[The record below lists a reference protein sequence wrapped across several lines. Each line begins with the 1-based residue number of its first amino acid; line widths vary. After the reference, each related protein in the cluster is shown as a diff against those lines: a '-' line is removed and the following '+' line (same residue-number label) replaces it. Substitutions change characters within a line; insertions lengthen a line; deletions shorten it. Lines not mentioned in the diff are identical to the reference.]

1 MFPTWKTG
9 PRLGSRGV
17 LEAYATMPWLR
28 SLVQKVSE
36 DVACL
41 TWRVYVPVDKHGM
54 AVRDKRI
61 QRSMRYHDRR
71 ALLKTYEDQGQ
82 LRELTDHPL
91 VDFLCGGS
99 DFFSGMVSL
108 QVTQAH
114 LDLVGETVWIIEPN
128 EFGMPVAGV
137 PIPPTW
143 IMNTPRET
151 GGFYRVVGPGATWEI
166 PKNRMFYAYHPD
178 MANPFG
184 RGTGISQVLA
194 DELETDEFAAK
205 HCHDHETECLTRR
218 GWVPGLSLTM
228 DDEIA
233 TWDGS
238 RVEFQKP
245 VALTRARYAGLMHH
259 WHGQSVDAMVTPT
272 HRLWIA
278 PLTRQQP
285 QRREEPSA
293 WQFEESQAARRR
305 RTFHWQVAGVC
316 DGYEAHVEIPAYP
329 RLTKRKPGSRGG
341 GRAPMFGVDE
351 PFVCAAVDFAS
362 FLGYYVSE
370 GSPDHASATVCQSEG
385 RYVDDI
391 RAALRVFKPEW
402 VRERSEIASGKRR
415 YRWSVNHFGL
425 TEWLRVH
432 VGEGSARKRL
442 PDIVYQWPLE
452 ARLALLVALLRGDG
466 HQIHQ
471 PAAKTTRRRRA
482 RSESG
487 YSTRSEQLAD
497 DVQRLCCLMG
507 YAAIKHVCQQRGAP
521 MYTVVVSESGNVQ
534 RLDRQGA
541 WTTDH
546 AYDGLVWCVTVKNER
561 FFSRRNGRVMLGGNT
576 KDWFRNRAIPPVL
589 ISGLGVNV
597 NELQRL
603 EEKWLAKF
611 TRRGAGWLP
620 HFLGSKVDVHQLS
633 QSFQQQEL
641 GALRDRERDMI
652 REVFGVPPEIMGHVA
667 NSNRSTIDASDF
679 IYQSRVIVP
688 RAEFLRSSAQM
699 SIVPLFDDRLI
710 LDYVSPVAEDR
721 EFALKVRQAAPWAW
735 SADEWR
741 DLGLT
746 QPLPEG
752 KGAVHAVPFSIVF
765 SNQFAATPEPGP
777 ALPARAQRMVTR
789 ASADDAIDAI
799 VNAVEFEVLES
810 AGLPVIRAA
819 IAHFGQSTVETA
831 LEGSGIDFH
840 FDLRDPAVEDH
851 LRTWGAQR
859 MGEDVSETTKA
870 AIRESLAEGLEEGE
884 TFDEL
889 VDRIGSVFDVD
900 EGRLESIV
908 TTELNRSSNFAAEL
922 GLKQAGFSDKEWLAT
937 KDDQVR
943 DTHAALDG
951 TIVGIDEDFVS
962 ASGAS
967 GPYPGELGEANED
980 INCRCAVITVLAE
993 RSFEAKTAQW
1003 KTLQSEKA
1011 PYEKRLRAALSKAF
1025 DAQEAAVIVALKESG
1040 IGATSSRMA
1049 KPQVPPAVPV
1059 RSEPMPINVHVE
1071 PSAVTVNLPA
1081 PIIHV
1086 PAPVVHV
1093 ESPTVTLSAPAV
1105 HVPVTVSSG
1114 RHEPEVVKV
1123 PARRRRVERDADNRI
1138 VALIDEPMDV
1148 ALPLETGEHGKER

>member
-1 MFPTWKTG
+1 MPGDLGGGGTALFPTWKTG

-61 QRSMRYHDRR
+61 QRSMRYRDRQS
-71 ALLKTYEDQGQ
+71 LLKTYEDQGQ

-108 QVTQAH
+108 QVTQSH
-114 LDLVGETVWIIEPN
+114 LDLVGETAWIIEPN

-205 HCHDHETECLTRR
+205 H
-218 GWVPGLSLTM
+218 
-228 DDEIA
+228 
-233 TWDGS
+233 
-238 RVEFQKP
+238 
-245 VALTRARYAGLMHH
+245 
-259 WHGQSVDAMVTPT
+259 
-272 HRLWIA
+272 
-278 PLTRQQP
+278 
-285 QRREEPSA
+285 
-293 WQFEESQAARRR
+293 
-305 RTFHWQVAGVC
+305 
-316 DGYEAHVEIPAYP
+316 
-329 RLTKRKPGSRGG
+329 
-341 GRAPMFGVDE
+341 
-351 PFVCAAVDFAS
+351 
-362 FLGYYVSE
+362 
-370 GSPDHASATVCQSEG
+370 
-385 RYVDDI
+385 
-391 RAALRVFKPEW
+391 
-402 VRERSEIASGKRR
+402 
-415 YRWSVNHFGL
+415 
-425 TEWLRVH
+425 
-432 VGEGSARKRL
+432 
-442 PDIVYQWPLE
+442 
-452 ARLALLVALLRGDG
+452 
-466 HQIHQ
+466 
-471 PAAKTTRRRRA
+471 
-482 RSESG
+482 
-487 YSTRSEQLAD
+487 
-497 DVQRLCCLMG
+497 
-507 YAAIKHVCQQRGAP
+507 
-521 MYTVVVSESGNVQ
+521 
-534 RLDRQGA
+534 
-541 WTTDH
+541 
-546 AYDGLVWCVTVKNER
+546 
-561 FFSRRNGRVMLGGNT
+561 T

-831 LEGSGIDFH
+831 LAGTGIDFQ

-889 VDRIGSVFDVD
+889 VDRIGSVFDVED
-900 EGRLESIV
+900 GRLESIV

-937 KDDQVR
+937 KDDHVR

-967 GPYPGELGEANED
+967 GPYPGELGEADED
-980 INCRCAVITVLAE
+980 IGCRCAVITVLAE
-993 RSFEAKTAQW
+993 RSLEAKTAQW

-1011 PYEKRLRAALSKAF
+1011 PYEKRLRASLSKAF
-1025 DAQEAAVIVALKESG
+1025 DAQEAAVIAALKESG
-1040 IGATSSRMA
+1040 VGAKSSRMA
-1049 KPQVPPAVPV
+1049 KPKVLPAVPV
-1059 RSEPMPINVHVE
+1059 RSESMPINVHVE

-1086 PAPVVHV
+1086 PAPVVNV

-1114 RHEPEVVKV
+1114 RQDPEVVKV

-1148 ALPLETGEHGKER
+1148 ALPLETGELGKER